1 MGNKTINNDTQRTN
15 NIPNHAATCGINTKL
30 LMRNGL
36 STILATAMMFENM
49 MPYDDGGSRGSKYY
63 PPTQRELDKS
73 KGILV
78 HNKQHLHTFTVHG
91 VEIQAP
97 NLKAAKKIYNRT
109 KSK

>member
-1 MGNKTINNDTQRTN
+1 MERFIEYERDMAGNIMIPFLPYSSLDAVSSAYMGESK
-15 NIPNHAATCGINTKL
+15 
-30 LMRNGL
+30 
-36 STILATAMMFENM
+36 
-49 MPYDDGGSRGSKYY
+49 GSKYY
-63 PPTQRELDKS
+63 PPTQRDLDKS